1 MLADTNAPEEL
12 RYELRMDL
20 LGRELQA
27 ASAAGADMKAEL
39 EKAGRALVKEFPSG
53 PEGYEILMDLSMDA
67 DLLKMH
73 EFGGVDGQQRRTAGI
88 DGTGQGSAAPD

>member
-1 MLADTNAPEEL
+1 M

-27 ASAAGADMKAEL
+27 EAAAGADMKAEL
-39 EKAGRALVKEFPSG
+39 EKAGRALVKEFPNG
-53 PEGYEILMDLSMDA
+53 PEGYEILMELAVDA

-73 EFGGVDGQQRRTAGI
+73 ELAN
-88 DGTGQGSAAPD
+88 